1 MSAVYTMVLML
12 HSLVRWVAVIAG
24 VVAVVMAFAGWFGN
38 RRWTSSN
45 ERLNMLFTSFMDLNV
60 LIGIFLAFIL
70 SPITRGAFQDMGA
83 AMRDSTARFFVA
95 EHWLLMIIAL
105 VLAHVGSSRAKKAAD
120 DKGKFKQTAIFFTIA
135 MVLIL
140 LAIPW
145 PFMATGAGRGWF

>member
-1 MSAVYTMVLML
+1 
-12 HSLVRWVAVIAG
+12 
-24 VVAVVMAFAGWFGN
+24 
-38 RRWTSSN
+38 
-45 ERLNMLFTSFMDLNV
+45 MLFTTFMDLNV

-95 EHWLLMIIAL
+95 EHWLLMIVAL